1 MKKEETNKIVSSD
14 DDMPKQRTKDYNAE
28 AKVAQQ
34 TDQPDLTHQ
43 FMKLKPKF
51 LEKLNETI
59 GTMPFNTILGDAQ
72 HYVRLSQLMEFV
84 EANKNK
90 ISVAELNS
98 VIQFIAYAPF
108 NNVHMLMID
117 LMNPARQPEYWDPVA

>member
-28 AKVAQQ
+28 AKAAQQ
-34 TDQPDLTHQ
+34 PDQTDLTHQ

-51 LEKLNETI
+51 LEKLNESI

-108 NNVHMLMID
+108 NSVHMLMID
-117 LMNPARQPEYWDPVA
+117 LMNPARQPEYWEPVA